1 MDPPRMADNPAAS
14 DAMDDQLRGRVNEAW
29 ERYMQDRTEE
39 NHAAFERAVRVFAGW
54 VLRGKAAGHGTAS
67 NK

>member
-1 MDPPRMADNPAAS
+1 
-14 DAMDDQLRGRVNEAW
+14 MDDQLRGRVNEAW
-29 ERYMQDRTEE
+29 ERYAQDRTEE

-54 VLRGKAAGHGTAS
+54 VLRGKAAGRGTAS